1 MKRPM
6 TIACVV
12 ALSVAAAMIAGCD
25 KVENAGRKAAR
36 KTGDLVG
43 KGVAEFASGV
53 GEGVKNVTD
62 GSLPDVMTA
71 ITTRKSVRQF
81 DPLRTVDDALV
92 EKLLRAAMAAPTA
105 VDRRPW
111 EFIVVRDE
119 AKLKALGEALPLSR
133 ISNGAR
139 LAFCVCGS
147 LDNGLPDRAKEYWI
161 QDCAAATE
169 NLLLAAHGH
178 GLGAVWTGV
187 WPKEDRIEAA
197 RRILEI
203 PEGYAPLCLVPV
215 GYPAENPPVK
225 DKWNPAKVH
234 YDKW

>member
-1 MKRPM
+1 MKRL
-6 TIACVV
+6 IAIMCVA
-12 ALSVAAAMIAGCD
+12 ALSIAAAMISGCD
-25 KVENAGRKAAR
+25 KVEDAGRKAVR

-53 GEGVKNVTD
+53 GEGVRDVTD

-71 ITTRKSVRQF
+71 IATRKSVRKF
-81 DPLRTVDDALV
+81 DPSRTVDAALV

-105 VDRRPW
+105 MDRRTW

-119 AKLKALGEALPLSR
+119 AKLKALGEALPYSR

-139 LAFCVCGS
+139 LAICVCGT
-147 LDNGLPDRAKEYWI
+147 LDNGLPGRGKEYWV
-161 QDCAAATE
+161 QDCAAAAE

-187 WPKEDRIEAA
+187 WPGEDRIAAA
-197 RRILEI
+197 RQILGI
-203 PEGYAPLCLVPV
+203 PEEYAPLCMIPI
-215 GYPAENPPVK
+215 GYPAENPAVK

-234 YDKW
+234 YDRW

>member
-1 MKRPM
+1 M
-6 TIACVV
+6 TIASV
-12 ALSVAAAMIAGCD
+12 AVLSVAAALVSGCD
-25 KVENAGRKAAR
+25 KVEDAGRKAVR

-62 GSLPDVMTA
+62 GNLPDVMTA
-71 ITTRKSVRQF
+71 ITTRKSVRKF
-81 DPLRTVDDALV
+81 DPSRTVDDALV

-161 QDCAAATE
+161 IGYRTAPRLRRTFFSRPTDMDSAQC
-169 NLLLAAHGH
+169 GRVS
-178 GLGAVWTGV
+178 G
-187 WPKEDRIEAA
+187 P
-197 RRILEI
+197 RRI
-203 PEGYAPLCLVPV
+203 ASKPLA
-215 GYPAENPPVK
+215 GFSRYP
-225 DKWNPAKVH
+225 KVMRRFA
-234 YDKW
+234 